1 MDTQVASQLFI
12 TLVVGLIIGLERDW
26 ETRKMPDT
34 EGTAGVRSFG
44 LVSLLGGMS
53 LLLAKNWGWGIWAAT
68 FLGFSI
74 LLTTAYLLTA
84 RHSQDYGT
92 TTEIALLLT
101 FGLGSLAMA
110 GFTLEAVATAVV
122 VTWILEIKQ
131 DLKQYIRSLQQNE
144 LVATLK
150 LLLIAVVIL
159 PLLPNE
165 SMGPWEAINPR
176 TTGFF
181 VCLVATISYIGYFT
195 VQIFGDRFGLLIT
208 GLLGGIASSTAVTVS
223 LSRLA
228 KQQHSIP
235 LLAAGVAL
243 ASGIMAPRLLFII
256 ALINGPLATRLAL
269 PILLLGVGPLVAAI
283 AIARRLPAQ
292 DSQSKLEMTN
302 PLELKTALK
311 YGLFLMLI
319 LVVVRG
325 AEAYFGN
332 AGVYLVSAIS
342 GLADVDAVSISL
354 AKAAKGTLSLEVA
367 SIGVLTA
374 IFMNTLVKVFI
385 TWSIGG
391 RALAQWCAAILLG
404 SLSLG
409 FAVIVWVT

>member
-26 ETRKMPDT
+26 ETRKTPDA

-53 LLLAKNWGWGIWAAT
+53 LLLAKTWGWGIWAAT
-68 FLGFSI
+68 FVGLAI
-74 LLTTAYLLTA
+74 LLTAAYVLTA
-84 RHSQDYGT
+84 QKSEDYGT

-101 FGLGSLAMA
+101 FVLGSLVMA
-110 GFTLEAVATAVV
+110 GFPLEAVAAAVV
-122 VTWILEIKQ
+122 VTWLLELKQ
-131 DLKQYIRSLQQNE
+131 DLKHYIRSLQQKE

-165 SMGPWEAINPR
+165 SIGPWEAINPR

-195 VQIFGDRFGLLIT
+195 VQMLGDRVGLLVT

-256 ALINGPLATRLAL
+256 ALINSSLAARLAL
-269 PILLLGVGPLVAAI
+269 PILLLGLGPLLAAI
-283 AIARRLPAQ
+283 AIARRLPANA
-292 DSQSKLEMTN
+292 SPSKLEMTN

-311 YGLFLMLI
+311 YGLLLMLI

-325 AEAYFGN
+325 AEAYFGD
-332 AGVYLVSAIS
+332 AGVYVVAAIS

-354 AKAAKGTLSLEVA
+354 SKA
-367 SIGVLTA
+367 
-374 IFMNTLVKVFI
+374 
-385 TWSIGG
+385 
-391 RALAQWCAAILLG
+391 
-404 SLSLG
+404 
-409 FAVIVWVT
+409 

>member
-26 ETRKMPDT
+26 ETRKTPDA

-53 LLLAKNWGWGIWAAT
+53 LLLAKTWGWGIWAAT
-68 FLGFSI
+68 FVGLAI
-74 LLTTAYLLTA
+74 LLTAAYVLTA
-84 RHSQDYGT
+84 QKSEDYGT

-101 FGLGSLAMA
+101 FVLGSLVMA
-110 GFTLEAVATAVV
+110 GFPLEAVAAAVV
-122 VTWILEIKQ
+122 VTWLLELKQ
-131 DLKQYIRSLQQNE
+131 DLKHYIRSLQQKE

-165 SMGPWEAINPR
+165 SIGPWEAINPR

-195 VQIFGDRFGLLIT
+195 VQMLGDRVGLLVT

-256 ALINGPLATRLAL
+256 ALINSSLAARLAL
-269 PILLLGVGPLVAAI
+269 PILLLGLGPLLAAI
-283 AIARRLPAQ
+283 AIARRLPANA
-292 DSQSKLEMTN
+292 SPSKLEMTN

-311 YGLFLMLI
+311 YGLLLMLI

-325 AEAYFGN
+325 AEAYFGD
-332 AGVYLVSAIS
+332 AGVYVVAAIS

-354 AKAAKGTLSLEVA
+354 SKAANNTLSLQVA
-367 SIGVLTA
+367 SIGVLIS

-391 RALAQWCAAILLG
+391 KQLAQWCGAILLG
-404 SLSLG
+404 SLGLG
-409 FAVIVWVT
+409 FAVIFWIT